1 MLYGLIGIHAY
12 KRSMSVDKEIDVDID
27 TVKELAGA
35 QVLEKAYDD
44 LAIPPLSRLAKCSVC
59 YQERLPFGFHL
70 GTVG

>member
-1 MLYGLIGIHAY
+1 
-12 KRSMSVDKEIDVDID
+12 MSVDKEIDVDID

-44 LAIPPLSRLAKCSVC
+44 LVHPSAESVGKMLSLLRG
-59 YQERLPFGFHL
+59 RLPFGFHL